1 MASSVSE
8 MKKKLLL
15 VERQFSKGY
24 GVYSLD
30 PDKKGQYSAFLRKH
44 NLKPTMEA
52 VNRIGSVKDSL
63 SKDSSRQEMQ
73 AAQSLI
79 EKWHS
84 PLKSVDKLR
93 EKKPMKKASLLRK

>member
-1 MASSVSE
+1 MANSVSE

-44 NLKPTMEA
+44 NLKPTMGT
-52 VNRIGSVKDSL
+52 VNRISSVKESL
-63 SKDSSRQEMQ
+63 GKDPSRQELQ

-79 EKWHS
+79 EKWHA
-84 PLKSVDKLR
+84 PLKSLDKLK